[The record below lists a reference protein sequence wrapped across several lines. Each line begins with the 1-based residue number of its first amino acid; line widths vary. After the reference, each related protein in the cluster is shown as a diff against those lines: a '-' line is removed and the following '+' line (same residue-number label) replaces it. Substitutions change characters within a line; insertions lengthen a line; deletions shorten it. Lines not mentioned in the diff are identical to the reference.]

1 MTEATGVRIA
11 AYGAMYLA
19 AFRCREAQARA
30 LIDAM
35 IEIADA
41 SNRGTWSQM
50 ATWLKAVLC
59 TGLARDE
66 EVLTAARQAAD

>member
-19 AFRCREAQARA
+19 AFRGREARARA
-30 LIDAM
+30 LIDAT

-41 SNRGTWSQM
+41 AN
-50 ATWLKAVLC
+50 
-59 TGLARDE
+59 
-66 EVLTAARQAAD
+66 